1 MSDLKPCPFCGEEA
15 EIVNAYTA
23 LRRYRAAC
31 RDCGSWGRCGDTIE
45 AAVAHWNTRAD
56 SAALA
61 AAVHAEREAIK
72 AHIDSDAFMPS
83 EWAQRQ
89 PLDVYDWERG
99 VADVMTYIDSRGPAP
114 AVNVMAVVREF
125 VYAFDAAR
133 SAFED
138 ESVVDDAY
146 VEAENRSEKAWAA
159 LRALVDDSP
168 KAEAKPIDP
177 LPVKVREFIAELDET
192 HEARLTKR
200 LFAMVDELRAL
211 AFKAEAKDGG
221 AEG

>member
-89 PLDVYDWERG
+89 PLDVYAWERG

-114 AVNVMAVVREF
+114 AVDVISEDFAVTMKTIATVYEERDRVMAVVREF

-159 LRALVDDSP
+159 LRALVD
-168 KAEAKPIDP
+168 
-177 LPVKVREFIAELDET
+177 
-192 HEARLTKR
+192 
-200 LFAMVDELRAL
+200 
-211 AFKAEAKDGG
+211 GG
-221 AEG
+221 GKGEKKIMGDDQCTTR